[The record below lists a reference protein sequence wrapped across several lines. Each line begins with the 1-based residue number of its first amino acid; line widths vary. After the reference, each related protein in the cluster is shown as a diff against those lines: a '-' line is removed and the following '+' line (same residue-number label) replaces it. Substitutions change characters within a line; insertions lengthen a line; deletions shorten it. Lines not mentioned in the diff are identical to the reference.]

1 MLYPLTVMVIAGAIQ
16 LSASASDT
24 KYTTRYDN
32 IDIDG
37 ILKSERLLR
46 SYYNCLLDK
55 GPCTREG
62 LELKKTIPDAL
73 LTECSKCSEIQ
84 KTQAGVVM
92 AFIQLH
98 HRDMWDGILNKYDPD
113 NTFRKKYLIE
123 NDDDDYEDEQNDA

>member
-62 LELKKTIPDAL
+62 LELKSELICCFTKLRSFKAL
-73 LTECSKCSEIQ
+73 SFKIT
-84 KTQAGVVM
+84 
-92 AFIQLH
+92 
-98 HRDMWDGILNKYDPD
+98 
-113 NTFRKKYLIE
+113 
-123 NDDDDYEDEQNDA
+123 